1 MASKKLIVI
10 NSTILM
16 LVFGAFIAATALINY
31 PWFMRFRN
39 YIEWSDIL
47 YLLATLAFL
56 ALVSWMISTLNIG
69 NLTPTDRFLLIYSV
83 LCGFLFSYF
92 MYVSTDAYLTAQKAI
107 LQTENR
113 YFRQAREDIRN
124 GRITF
129 RYAGGLAIPDEW
141 DGEIACI
148 RRKYG
153 IRYQN
158 TGCTVDPVEMKGQEK
173 YKEIVQPYLDE
184 RNGKGWEKRMK
195 EEIEKIKN

>member
-1 MASKKLIVI
+1 MASKKLILI

-16 LVFGAFIAATALINY
+16 LVFCASIAATAFINY
-31 PWFMRFRN
+31 PWLMSFRN
-39 YIEWSDIL
+39 YIGWSDIL
-47 YLLATLAFL
+47 YLLAVLSLL
-56 ALVSWMISTLNIG
+56 ALISWMISTLKIR
-69 NLTPTDRFLLIYSV
+69 NLTPTDRFFLIYSV
-83 LCGFLFSYF
+83 PCGFLFGYF
-92 MYVSTDAYLTAQKAI
+92 MYVSADAYLTAQKAI

-113 YFRQAREDIRN
+113 YLRQAREDIRN

-158 TGCTVDPVEMKGQEK
+158 TGCTVDAHRNERPGK
-173 YKEIVQPYLDE
+173 VQ
-184 RNGKGWEKRMK
+184 RNGSALSG
-195 EEIEKIKN
+195 